1 MIKSYNS
8 IYGLHIKQFIEM
20 KRALGFK
27 YKTGAIILSQIDR
40 LAAETVEISFGI
52 TKEFAEK

>member
-1 MIKSYNS
+1 MIKHYKS

-27 YKTGAIILSQIDR
+27 FQSGAVSLAQIDR
-40 LAAETVEISFGI
+40 LAAERLECPQ
-52 TKEFAEK
+52 A